1 MEDSLRMVGEY
12 GTYQTNIKLIL
23 LGCAFLTNIYS
34 IQIDIMLHF
43 PNFIISQNNITIQ
56 NLTNEFDKKYCDKTK
71 YKIDINENSEI
82 KNWNYSFGFF
92 CEKEYYLYCIYFS
105 TVIGNI
111 FGLIFFSFIADK
123 IGREKVI
130 KFSMIFSCI
139 LHLNLLFC
147 LNAFHLLLIC
157 NALIIL

>member
-56 NLTNEFDKKYCDKTK
+56 NLTNEFDKKYCDKI
-71 YKIDINENSEI
+71 YI
-82 KNWNYSFGFF
+82 K
-92 CEKEYYLYCIYFS
+92 
-105 TVIGNI
+105 
-111 FGLIFFSFIADK
+111 
-123 IGREKVI
+123 
-130 KFSMIFSCI
+130 
-139 LHLNLLFC
+139 
-147 LNAFHLLLIC
+147 
-157 NALIIL
+157 